1 MCPRWEANPDGNG
14 KIQLETSGAD
24 APGRTSTEIILA
36 EVSEC
41 LEPGISGNVIPGAVS
56 TDLEA
61 PGMLRG
67 LMAL

>member
-1 MCPRWEANPDGNG
+1 
-14 KIQLETSGAD
+14 
-24 APGRTSTEIILA
+24 
-36 EVSEC
+36 

-56 TDLEA
+56 TDLES